1 MIKAKIDMKKL
12 VNMNTVAVYEYN
24 NFIDRQWNHNWKHHK
39 EKTNNK
45 IKNLKIKQVKKQ
57 KQGKKS

>member
-24 NFIDRQWNHNWKHHK
+24 NFV
-39 EKTNNK
+39 ET
-45 IKNLKIKQVKKQ
+45 VEP
-57 KQGKKS
+57 